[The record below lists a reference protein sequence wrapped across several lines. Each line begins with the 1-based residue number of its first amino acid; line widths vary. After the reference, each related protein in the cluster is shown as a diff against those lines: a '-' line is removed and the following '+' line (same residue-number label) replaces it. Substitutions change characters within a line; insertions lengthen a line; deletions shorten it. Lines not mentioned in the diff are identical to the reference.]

1 MSEEENRS
9 FHSSHDFVYLKLL
22 LKLVLVKHNMTIAFF
37 RIGKIY
43 QTNQE
48 KKELRKSKD
57 YKITLYIISEVT
69 SHAI

>member
-1 MSEEENRS
+1 MDRKFRS
-9 FHSSHDFVYLKLL
+9 NKNTITVILIGLL
-22 LKLVLVKHNMTIAFF
+22 IFF
-37 RIGKIY
+37 PLIEHQSFS
-43 QTNQE
+43 QTEE